1 MWQSLNNIY
10 KSGVFSERILENLV
24 SGNRLAVI
32 KIVLPVDPNFEK
44 NDATALEEVII
55 QDMLIPNPF
64 LAHSC

>member
-1 MWQSLNNIY
+1 MKTSLVEIA
-10 KSGVFSERILENLV
+10 S
-24 SGNRLAVI
+24 AVI

-64 LAHSC
+64 LANSC